1 MDDVLRLNAGDLRDR
16 IEFYTTSAVKD
27 DGGGFPVSTKT
38 LAFSMLA
45 KVLPKGSLKSYQGNT
60 TEWVE
65 SWDIRIRYENDRV
78 PVEEMLVKFKND
90 WFVILGIQNLKSRNL
105 VLQLTIARK

>member
-27 DGGGFPVSTKT
+27 DGGGFPTSTKT

-45 KVLPKGSLKSYQGNT
+45 KVLPKGSLKTYEGENT
-60 TEWVE
+60 EYIETWRV
-65 SWDIRIRYENDRV
+65 RIRYENGRV
-78 PVEEMLVKFKND
+78 PFEQMLVKFRDD
-90 WFVILGIQNLKSRNL
+90 WFSILGIQNLKARNL
-105 VLQLTIARK
+105 VLELIIARK